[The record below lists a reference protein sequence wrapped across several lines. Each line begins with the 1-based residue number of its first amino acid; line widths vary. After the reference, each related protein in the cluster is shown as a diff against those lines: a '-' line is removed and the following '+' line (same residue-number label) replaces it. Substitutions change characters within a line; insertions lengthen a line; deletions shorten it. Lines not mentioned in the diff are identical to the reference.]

1 MDPQLRLPNGQWAA
15 ARAIIAAV
23 DEAECRIQKNPE
35 TYALHAS
42 LLSDVNALLVQQARD
57 ALARAEGQ
65 LREALACAS
74 GRTDSKMAELAEKL
88 RAPLIEDTP
97 SHSAII
103 SPGDA
108 KGFGLPVLEA
118 DPTDCQWRAIWRLW
132 AKYNVLNAA
141 RVYEGRRAS
150 VVGPRNPA

>member
-1 MDPQLRLPNGQWAA
+1 M
-15 ARAIIAAV
+15 
-23 DEAECRIQKNPE
+23 
-35 TYALHAS
+35 
-42 LLSDVNALLVQQARD
+42 VQQARD
-57 ALARAEGQ
+57 AFARAEGQ

-74 GRTDSKMAELAEKL
+74 GRTESEVAELAEKL
-88 RAPLIEDTP
+88 RPPLIEDTP

-108 KGFGLPVLEA
+108 KGYGLPVLEA
-118 DPTDCQWRAIWRLW
+118 DPADCQWRAIWRLW

-150 VVGPRNPA
+150 VVVPRNPA